1 MNPAPGTDPDPGGLY
16 TGGIRPM
23 PAPAGGT
30 SGLGPG
36 PAGSPIAGPDHPVD
50 IRDLDPAPGTYSS
63 GPGSSSGIQT
73 MSSDGSGGVR
83 TTGFSGVD
91 DPSALNR
98 AGENSNQLA
107 SLVHS
112 NGDVGDD
119 GDMTMAVLSLTG
131 DMWGGDLGVALMNT
145 LESWDKQ
152 ARSLARTCGDIG
164 EKCIRT
170 AHNHTRTESTNEAEM
185 NAVRASLP
193 DFD

>member
-1 MNPAPGTDPDPGGLY
+1 MDPAPGTTPDPGGLY

-30 SGLGPG
+30 SGPGPG
-36 PAGSPIAGPDHPVD
+36 SSSSPVAGPDQPVNV
-50 IRDLDPAPGTYSS
+50 RDLDPAPSTPSS
-63 GPGSSSGIQT
+63 GPVGGGIQVMSSG
-73 MSSDGSGGVR
+73 GSGGVQ

-91 DPSALNR
+91 DPAALNR
-98 AGENSNQLA
+98 AGVNSNQLA

-112 NGDVGDD
+112 TGDVGDD
-119 GDMTMAVLSLTG
+119 GDMMMAVGSLSG
-131 DMWGGDLGVALMNT
+131 DLWGGDLGVALMNT
-145 LESWDKQ
+145 LETWDKQ

-164 EKCIRT
+164 EKCITT
-170 AHNHTRTESTNEAEM
+170 AHNHTRTESANESEM